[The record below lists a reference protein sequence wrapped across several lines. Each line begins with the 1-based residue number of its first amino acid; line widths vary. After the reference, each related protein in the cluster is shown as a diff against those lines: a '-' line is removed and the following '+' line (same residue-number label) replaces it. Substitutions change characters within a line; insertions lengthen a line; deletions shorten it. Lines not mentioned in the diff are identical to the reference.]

1 MSSLALSIKPR
12 NAAASGSSSGQQMR
26 RSRSTSA
33 YTQQRM
39 SLATSIPT
47 SSTRRQKKSYTQTL
61 VEQRNKS
68 KQQQQQQQQQRLVR
82 SRSSTPRQNKKGGFK
97 TSTPMALLS
106 TSARKD
112 PTLARNKYFFQKKS
126 NNNNTTARDDFG
138 TTRSTNQDSSRE
150 DNGIVAT
157 TEDDDNVP
165 PPPPKRKVE
174 PEATTL
180 IDQFGDAVVDANDAM
195 VAIVCDNK
203 AVARVIFP
211 YMDGDY
217 HVPNDGGGEKA
228 EENSVQHDF
237 YTGLNCTLSEEG
249 FEATPTAL
257 FGVGEN
263 AENGVGGGGA
273 VAAAGGATAAV
284 GVFSISKLG
293 MLMKRQKK
301 VKKSGKSS
309 SDAKA
314 DADTD
319 AEPADESKIVT
330 ANTDEGLEEGVEV
343 QQGRAALGDSQGL
356 TQEAEVLLSIYDPEL
371 DKSMREVEQVFDE
384 GTIVEG
390 QDLELE
396 MLGDRNVLALG
407 YGAFAVCGG
416 DDNTI
421 ITSDQRELTLQD
433 YANPAQQIEPILED
447 DVNSILD
454 STQRDQAKKSKKEK
468 LLQEKRAVL
477 RRMKARNLYAAKK
490 ALAARESK
498 AKQSSRA
505 KPVLADDT
513 TIVSALQQEWTLDDH
528 SNEKKKLPAEELIFD
543 SSNTIVTS
551 ENREC
556 TLDDY
561 TKPKLFSRISS
572 FKSKNGSDVKPS
584 LENDE
589 TVPTSE
595 NRETLNIYSKPGS
608 VTSNGSPTDKS
619 VESKA
624 SKAQSKVK
632 QNAGNGVA
640 VTEDVNGSSSKN
652 RREVESKTETREEE
666 KMQAHTLLAA
676 FNNGDLMLKSFEVDD
691 GISMHSSIS
700 MATDLKSD
708 GPGRQRSYPRPRS
721 RLSRLSRYT
730 EEGSRY
736 SAEEES
742 RYSAEGD
749 SRYTEDDSIDIEES
763 FTEESETSS
772 MDASCKGKAS
782 WWNVLS

>member
-1 MSSLALSIKPR
+1 
-12 NAAASGSSSGQQMR
+12 MR

-68 KQQQQQQQQQRLVR
+68 KQQQQQQRLVR

-112 PTLARNKYFFQKKS
+112 PTLARNKYFFQKKANS
-126 NNNNTTARDDFG
+126 NSSAARDDFG
-138 TTRSTNQDSSRE
+138 TTRTANQDSSRD

-157 TEDDDNVP
+157 EDDNVP
-165 PPPPKRKVE
+165 PPKQREVE

-217 HVPNDGGGEKA
+217 HVPNDGGGGGEKV

-263 AENGVGGGGA
+263 AENGGGGGGA
-273 VAAAGGATAAV
+273 VAAAGGAAAAV
-284 GVFSISKLG
+284 GVFSIGKLG

-301 VKKSGKSS
+301 VKKSGKNS
-309 SDAKA
+309 SDANKA
-314 DADTD
+314 DADADAD

-330 ANTDEGLEEGVEV
+330 GNTDEGLEEGVEV

-356 TQEAEVLLSIYDPEL
+356 AQEAEVLLSIYDPEL
-371 DKSMREVEQVFDE
+371 DKSTRGGEQVLEE

-454 STQRDQAKKSKKEK
+454 STQRDQAKKTKKEK

-477 RRMKARNLYAAKK
+477 RRMKARNLFAAKK
-490 ALAARESK
+490 ALAVRESK
-498 AKQSSRA
+498 AKQSSQA

-584 LENDE
+584 LENNE

-595 NRETLNIYSKPGS
+595 NRGTLNDYSKPGS
-608 VTSNGSPTDKS
+608 VASNGPPTDKS

-624 SKAQSKVK
+624 STISKALSKVK
-632 QNAGNGVA
+632 QNAGNVVA

-652 RREVESKTETREEE
+652 RGEVESKKETREEE
-666 KMQAHTLLAA
+666 KMQTHTLLAA
-676 FNNGDLMLKSFEVDD
+676 FNNDVLMLKSFEVDD

-749 SRYTEDDSIDIEES
+749 SRYTEDDSIDVEES

-772 MDASCKGKAS
+772 MDASREAKAS

>member
-12 NAAASGSSSGQQMR
+12 NAVSGGSSSGHQMR

-68 KQQQQQQQQQRLVR
+68 KQQQQQQQQRLVR

-112 PTLARNKYFFQKKS
+112 PTLARNKYFFQKKANS
-126 NNNNTTARDDFG
+126 SAARDDVG
-138 TTRSTNQDSSRE
+138 TTRTTNQDSSRE
-150 DNGIVAT
+150 DGIVAT
-157 TEDDDNVP
+157 TEDDNTSP
-165 PPPPKRKVE
+165 PIISRAREVE
-174 PEATTL
+174 PEPTTL

-217 HVPNDGGGEKA
+217 HVPNDGGAGEKV

-263 AENGVGGGGA
+263 AEGGAGA
-273 VAAAGGATAAV
+273 VAAAGGATAA
-284 GVFSISKLG
+284 GVFSIGKLG

-309 SDAKA
+309 SDANKA
-314 DADTD
+314 DAD
-319 AEPADESKIVT
+319 AEPADEFKIVT
-330 ANTDEGLEEGVEV
+330 GNTDEGLEEGVEV
-343 QQGRAALGDSQGL
+343 QQGRAALGNTVDSQGL

-371 DKSMREVEQVFDE
+371 DKSTRGGEQVLEE

-433 YANPAQQIEPILED
+433 YSNPAQQIEPILED

-454 STQRDQAKKSKKEK
+454 STQQDQAKKSKKEK
-468 LLQEKRAVL
+468 LLQEKRA
-477 RRMKARNLYAAKK
+477 
-490 ALAARESK
+490 
-498 AKQSSRA
+498 
-505 KPVLADDT
+505 
-513 TIVSALQQEWTLDDH
+513 
-528 SNEKKKLPAEELIFD
+528 
-543 SSNTIVTS
+543 
-551 ENREC
+551 
-556 TLDDY
+556 
-561 TKPKLFSRISS
+561 
-572 FKSKNGSDVKPS
+572 
-584 LENDE
+584 
-589 TVPTSE
+589 
-595 NRETLNIYSKPGS
+595 
-608 VTSNGSPTDKS
+608 
-619 VESKA
+619 
-624 SKAQSKVK
+624 
-632 QNAGNGVA
+632 
-640 VTEDVNGSSSKN
+640 
-652 RREVESKTETREEE
+652 
-666 KMQAHTLLAA
+666 
-676 FNNGDLMLKSFEVDD
+676 
-691 GISMHSSIS
+691 
-700 MATDLKSD
+700 
-708 GPGRQRSYPRPRS
+708 
-721 RLSRLSRYT
+721 
-730 EEGSRY
+730 
-736 SAEEES
+736 
-742 RYSAEGD
+742 
-749 SRYTEDDSIDIEES
+749 
-763 FTEESETSS
+763 
-772 MDASCKGKAS
+772 
-782 WWNVLS
+782 